1 MRLSTLAAIM
11 ASGALLAG
19 CANKYDAMT
28 PELQASMMSDLRAGK
43 LNLDCGL
50 KCKLTWES
58 QAPSIHALDIA
69 ERWPDLATRVMQ
81 IGYGSDLAYYY
92 LGQSAQGL
100 KYHDAAIG
108 YYNYAAAIASGADPL
123 LRCEDPTNNSCQGV
137 DIVASV
143 PVLVQASRD
152 ALAEEHAAEL
162 AAQTPAPAV
171 HHRHH
176 KPAAPAQNANDWA
189 TPPAPAATPASAG
202 TTASSGASG
211 GASSASGSGSDW
223 ATPPARQQ

>member
-1 MRLSTLAAIM
+1 MRVSILASVV

-19 CANKYDAMT
+19 CANKYETIT
-28 PELQASMMSDLRAGK
+28 PEVQAGMMSDLRAGK

-58 QAPSIHALDIA
+58 QAPSVHALDIA
-69 ERWPDLATRVMQ
+69 ERWPELAVRVMQ

-100 KYHDAAIG
+100 KYHEAAIG

-123 LRCEDPTNNSCQGV
+123 LRCEDPANNSCQGV
-137 DIVASV
+137 DIVSSA

-152 ALAEEHAAEL
+152 ALAEEHAAEM
-162 AAQTPAPAV
+162 AAQNPAPT

-176 KPAAPAQNANDWA
+176 KVAPASTQNASGWQA
-189 TPPAPAATPASAG
+189 PPPPPATPASAS
-202 TTASSGASG
+202 ASEGASN
-211 GASSASGSGSDW
+211 ASGSGSGW
-223 ATPPARQQ
+223 AAPPAKQQ

>member
-1 MRLSTLAAIM
+1 MKIMTVAMVVAA
-11 ASGALLAG
+11 ASLAG
-19 CANKYDAMT
+19 CANKYDTVT

-43 LNLDCGL
+43 PNLDCGL

-69 ERWPDLATRVMQ
+69 ERWPDLAVRVMQ

-100 KYHDAAIG
+100 QYHQ
-108 YYNYAAAIASGADPL
+108 AAIAYYNDAGAVSAGGNAL
-123 LRCEDPTNNSCQGV
+123 LRCEDAKSDTGNACQGV
-137 DIVASV
+137 DIAASL

-152 ALAEEHAAEL
+152 ALAAEQAKEL
-162 AAQTPAPAV
+162 AAQTPAPVV

-176 KPAAPAQNANDWA
+176 KAATTPVAQHPDGWA
-189 TPPAPAATPASAG
+189 TPPPLPASDAAQPAQAQP
-202 TTASSGASG
+202 ASSQGPGWVA
-211 GASSASGSGSDW
+211 
-223 ATPPARQQ
+223 PPAQ